1 MLLRRC
7 FITDENNFNSENF
20 GFENEEIGNLSSNP
34 QNDNELNENVGD
46 MTAEPY
52 SSGSNSDKARKGIS
66 EIFEWL
72 DVLVTA
78 MVAVVLIFSFLFRI
92 ATIQGSSMVDTLHN
106 KEKVVISNLGYNPK
120 AGDIVVIS
128 RNQNNSVED
137 ETSSELPIIKRVI
150 ATAGQEVD
158 IRNGSVYID
167 GEKLDE
173 PYLSDGVQTYAKQG
187 QVEFPL
193 YVPSGYIF
201 VLGDNRGDS
210 TDSRNLQIGE
220 QGIIN
225 TDYIL
230 GRVIFRIIPFTTA
243 GDLKK

>member
-1 MLLRRC
+1 M
-7 FITDENNFNSENF
+7 
-20 GFENEEIGNLSSNP
+20 
-34 QNDNELNENVGD
+34 
-46 MTAEPY
+46 
-52 SSGSNSDKARKGIS
+52 K
-66 EIFEWL
+66 
-72 DVLVTA
+72 
-78 MVAVVLIFSFLFRI
+78 
-92 ATIQGSSMVDTLHN
+92 
-106 KEKVVISNLGYNPK
+106 
-120 AGDIVVIS
+120 
-128 RNQNNSVED
+128 
-137 ETSSELPIIKRVI
+137 
-150 ATAGQEVD
+150 
-158 IRNGSVYID
+158 
-167 GEKLDE
+167 